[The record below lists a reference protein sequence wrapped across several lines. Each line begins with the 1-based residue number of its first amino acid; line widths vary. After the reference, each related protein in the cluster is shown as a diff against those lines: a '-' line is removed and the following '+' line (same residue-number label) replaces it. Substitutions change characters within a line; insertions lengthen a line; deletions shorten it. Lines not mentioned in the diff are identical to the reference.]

1 MQHSILQGHM
11 NIQGHPVNTL
21 EGLPMGGKAM
31 GVGMKDEGEKNQF
44 FLKKERALHSQMMVM
59 SHKQRSII
67 ILNIVH
73 LMSKK
78 DNKNSGRGKH
88 LAG

>member
-44 FLKKERALHSQMMVM
+44 FFKKGEGFAQPGDGHEPQTEEYNNSQYCTPDVQERQ
-59 SHKQRSII
+59 
-67 ILNIVH
+67 
-73 LMSKK
+73 
-78 DNKNSGRGKH
+78 
-88 LAG
+88 